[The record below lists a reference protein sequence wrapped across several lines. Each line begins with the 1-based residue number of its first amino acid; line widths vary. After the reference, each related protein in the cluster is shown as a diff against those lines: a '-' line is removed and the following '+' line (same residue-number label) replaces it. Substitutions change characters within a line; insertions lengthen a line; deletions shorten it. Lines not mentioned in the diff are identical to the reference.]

1 MSGLVN
7 LDSLLA
13 EAKEGVEGLRTRA
26 ELENLKAR
34 FVGPKG
40 SLTQAL
46 KGINQLP
53 KEERPAFGK
62 RVNEVKRGVEG
73 LFSGALE
80 GILEKE
86 LTTTLGPAIDPSLPS
101 PEGEPGSLHVL
112 SQVRERICSIFR
124 QAGFAVAEGSEV
136 ETEFFCFDAL
146 NTLPDHPARDL
157 QDTFYLPD
165 GLSLANVRQRSNE
178 RYLLRTQTSTV
189 QIRTM
194 MEQDPPLR
202 IISPGRVFRRDTA
215 DATHSPNFHQ
225 IEGLYVDRD
234 VSVKDLKAV
243 LDFFSRSLLG
253 REAKTRFRPHY
264 FPYTEPSFEVDFHS
278 AHLDKVGAEWTEI
291 LGCGMVHPAVFEAVG
306 YDPDEWTG
314 YAFGIGIDRV
324 ALILHGVDDLRTF
337 FQNDLR
343 FLRQFQ

>member
-86 LTTTLGPAIDPSLPS
+86 LTTTLGP
-101 PEGEPGSLHVL
+101 
-112 SQVRERICSIFR
+112 
-124 QAGFAVAEGSEV
+124 
-136 ETEFFCFDAL
+136 
-146 NTLPDHPARDL
+146 
-157 QDTFYLPD
+157 
-165 GLSLANVRQRSNE
+165 
-178 RYLLRTQTSTV
+178 
-189 QIRTM
+189 
-194 MEQDPPLR
+194 
-202 IISPGRVFRRDTA
+202 
-215 DATHSPNFHQ
+215 
-225 IEGLYVDRD
+225 VDRPLA
-234 VSVKDLKAV
+234 SE
-243 LDFFSRSLLG
+243 S
-253 REAKTRFRPHY
+253 
-264 FPYTEPSFEVDFHS
+264 
-278 AHLDKVGAEWTEI
+278 
-291 LGCGMVHPAVFEAVG
+291 
-306 YDPDEWTG
+306 
-314 YAFGIGIDRV
+314 
-324 ALILHGVDDLRTF
+324 
-337 FQNDLR
+337 
-343 FLRQFQ
+343 